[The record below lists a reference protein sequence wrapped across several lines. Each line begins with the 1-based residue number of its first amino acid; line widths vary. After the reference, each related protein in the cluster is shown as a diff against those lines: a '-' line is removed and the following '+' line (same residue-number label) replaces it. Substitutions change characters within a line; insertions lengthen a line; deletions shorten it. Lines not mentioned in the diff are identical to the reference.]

1 MKHCTFWGE
10 DADDEHLV
18 AAIIAGLK
26 TATCEPK
33 TWVEDPDNDE
43 EPAEAGEQVA
53 VLSKRGRHLC
63 TIEIT
68 ETYEIAFG
76 QADERLIRGEACRD
90 LAHFKETHRKA
101 WGKDLKR
108 EGHPLT
114 DETILVVQHFRLV
127 SAEPAGRTLIAAVP
141 EADNGS
147 RAGVDSPA
155 GEGY

>member
-10 DADDEHLV
+10 TADDEHLV

-33 TWVEDPDNDE
+33 IWAEDPDSDE
-43 EPAEAGEQVA
+43 ELAEVGEQVA

-68 ETYEIAFG
+68 ESYEVAFG
-76 QADERLIRGEACRD
+76 QVEAKLISGETCRD
-90 LAHFKETHRKA
+90 LAQFREAHRKA

-114 DETILVVQHFRLV
+114 DDTVLIAQHFRLV
-127 SAEPAGRTLIAAVP
+127 SVEPTGRVLIGAVP
-141 EADNGS
+141 GDADK
-147 RAGVDSPA
+147 AK
-155 GEGY
+155 